1 MSESRVAKE
10 IYLDT
15 ENNQIRSY
23 KNSTFYALSPDMTL
37 FRGSQV
43 LFQCHLML
51 ADAAT
56 YFTPPAGG
64 TWLFGIDD
72 QFTADHA
79 DLVVSDDDQFNLDG
93 DWDLLA
99 ETSGRICWRVD
110 LTTNELKDSLG
121 DTDRKAMY
129 ACLWFTPSGGD
140 PTLMAQWNVT
150 MKNIAVDPT
159 TAIPSPGITFDTV
172 DRADSTYQKMK
183 TDGGEL
189 WFKDGKLLYQWC
201 AGTGKYHRRSLDYK
215 DGVVID
221 VIDQEGEDMT

>member
-1 MSESRVAKE
+1 MSENRVIKE

-43 LFQCHLML
+43 LFRCHLML
-51 ADAAT
+51 ADATT

-79 DLVVSDDDQFNLDG
+79 DLVVSQNAQFNIAG
-93 DWDLLA
+93 DWDQLL
-99 ETSGRICWRVD
+99 ETSGYICWRVD
-110 LTTNELKDSLG
+110 LTTNELKNSLA
-121 DTDRKAMY
+121 DAASKAMY
-129 ACLWFTPSGGD
+129 ANLWFTPSGGS

-159 TAIPSPGITFDTV
+159 TATAVEGITHPTTDVFNSAINEIKTPTGGLYRLHNGALQLWNATQSKWHTLSISGTV
-172 DRADSTYQKMK
+172 DAET
-183 TDGGEL
+183 
-189 WFKDGKLLYQWC
+189 
-201 AGTGKYHRRSLDYK
+201 LDI
-215 DGVVID
+215 GP
-221 VIDQEGEDMT
+221 GED

>member
-1 MSESRVAKE
+1 MSESRVVKE

-79 DLVVSDDDQFNLDG
+79 DLVVSQNAQFNIAG
-93 DWDLLA
+93 DWDQLL
-99 ETSGRICWRVD
+99 ETGGYICWRVD
-110 LTTNELKDSLG
+110 LTTDALKDSLA
-121 DTDRKAMY
+121 DLTSKAMY
-129 ACLWFTPSGGD
+129 ACLWFTPSGGS

-159 TAIPSPGITFDTV
+159 TATAVEGITHPTTDVFNSAVSEIKTPTGGLY
-172 DRADSTYQKMK
+172 RLKNGAFQLKHSTYP
-183 TDGGEL
+183 TFHTLSISGEP
-189 WFKDGKLLYQWC
+189 GSE
-201 AGTGKYHRRSLDYK
+201 T
-215 DGVVID
+215 ID
-221 VIDQEGEDMT
+221 IGPGED